1 MTSALLLRGMLAG
14 VLAGFLSFCFASLV
28 TEPLIEQAIALESG
42 AVADAHHSP
51 ANAAAADLIAPVHV
65 HDHGTE
71 VDRHTQS
78 GAGLLT
84 GLVVLGAAVGGLF
97 ALVYA
102 FCIGRVGPTDTRQ
115 LALRI
120 AAAGFISLVLIPAL
134 KYPANPPGVG
144 SADTIGF
151 RTSLFFSLIVLSILV
166 TAAAVQLNRRLA
178 QGRDAFNAG
187 AISAMVYLAVM
198 ATLLAALPS
207 YDEAPHEYPASL
219 LWHYR
224 LASIGTQ
231 GMLWL
236 SLGLTFAI
244 SAYRLNTQRIQSL
257 SLKAT

>member
-1 MTSALLLRGMLAG
+1 MLAG

-42 AVADAHHSP
+42 ATVEAHHSHSGAASAELVAHAP
-51 ANAAAADLIAPVHV
+51 AHV
-65 HDHGTE
+65 HGTE
-71 VDRHTQS
+71 IDRHTQS

-102 FCIGRVGPTDTRQ
+102 FCMGRVGPADTRQ
-115 LALRI
+115 LTVRI
-120 AAAGFISLVLIPAL
+120 AAAGFVSLVLIPAL

-151 RTSLFFSLIVLSILV
+151 RTTLFFSLIVLSILV
-166 TAAAVQLNRRLA
+166 MTATVQLCRKLA
-178 QGRDAFNAG
+178 QRSDAFNAG
-187 AISAMVYLAVM
+187 AISAIVYLAVM
-198 ATLLAALPS
+198 TTLLVALPS
-207 YDEAPHEYPASL
+207 YDEAPHDYPASL

-236 SLGLTFAI
+236 SLGLAFAI
-244 SAYRLNTQRIQSL
+244 SAYRLNTQRVQLL